1 MAYIGGKVDD
11 NMATKIIIKMP
22 LSASK
27 LKTKKKKKFNFS
39 IIFIFKERK

>member
-27 LKTKKKKKFNFS
+27 LKTKKKKFNFS

>member
-22 LSASK
+22 LLASK
-27 LKTKKKKKFNFS
+27 LKTTKKINFL